1 MPTSQEVRHIKKIGL
16 IAGGGELPRQIISD
30 CEKQG
35 IEVFVVGFEG
45 QTDPSLSKGY
55 KNLWT
60 RLGAAGAV
68 IDALKQEGI
77 QDLILAGSIKRPGLL
92 DLKPDLKA
100 AKILARIGMMALGD
114 DTLLT
119 ALRKELEQEGFFLHG
134 VQKFS
139 DHLLATE
146 GLLGK
151 ESAHESDLAD
161 IALGVRASQALGE
174 LDIGQSVVVQQGVV
188 LAVEGAEGTDSLIER
203 CSTLQKSGR
212 GAILVK
218 TCKPQQDKELD
229 LPTIGL
235 DTVIKAHKA
244 GFSGIAIHAGH
255 CIVLDVKA
263 VAELAD
269 QYRMFVIGVR
279 PEDTLSISIIP

>member
-16 IAGGGELPRQIISD
+16 VAGGGDLPRQILAD
-30 CEKQG
+30 CKRQG
-35 IEVFVVGFEG
+35 IEVFIVGFDG
-45 QTDPSLSKGY
+45 QTDPDLVKDYGH
-55 KNLWT
+55 LWT
-60 RLGAAGAV
+60 RLGAVGAV
-68 IDALKQEGI
+68 INTLKKEGV

-114 DTLLT
+114 NTLLT

-134 VQKFS
+134 VQRFS

-146 GLLGK
+146 GLVG
-151 ESAHESDLAD
+151 EEAPHDTDFQD
-161 IALGVRASQALGE
+161 IALGVKASQELGA
-174 LDIGQSVVVQQGVV
+174 LDIGQSVVVQQGIV
-188 LAVEGAEGTDSLIER
+188 LAVEGAEGTDALIER
-203 CSTLQKSGR
+203 CASLQKSGR

-218 TCKPQQDKELD
+218 TCKPQQDRDLD
-229 LPTIGL
+229 LPTIGV

-244 GFSGIAIHAGH
+244 GFAGIVIHAGH
-255 CIVLDVKA
+255 CIVLDIKA

-269 QYRMFVIGVR
+269 QYKMFVFGVR
-279 PEDTLSISIIP
+279 PEEILSVR